1 MTAFRAFLGLG
12 SNLGDR
18 QRTLQ
23 QAVQEIGRLERT
35 RLTAISPVYETEPFG
50 VTDQPMF
57 LNAALEV
64 DTGLAPEAIL
74 PGLLRIE
81 RELGRTEGERWAPRV
96 VDLDILLYDGLVRES
111 VELTVPHPGLSER
124 RFVLVPLCDLD
135 PDLVHPVSGLTMADL
150 LRSCRDR
157 GRVVRSVHHLL
168 IR

>member
-1 MTAFRAFLGLG
+1 MSAFRAFLGLG

-23 QAVQEIGRLERT
+23 QAVHEIGRLDST
-35 RLTAISPVYETEPFG
+35 RLTAVSPVYDTEPFG
-50 VTDQPMF
+50 VTGQPVF
-57 LNAALEV
+57 LNAVLEV

-74 PGLLRIE
+74 PGLRQIE
-81 RELGRTEGERWAPRV
+81 RDLGRTDGERWGPRV
-96 VDLDILLYDGLVRES
+96 VDLDILLYDGLVREGA
-111 VELTVPHPGLSER
+111 ELTVPHPGLPER